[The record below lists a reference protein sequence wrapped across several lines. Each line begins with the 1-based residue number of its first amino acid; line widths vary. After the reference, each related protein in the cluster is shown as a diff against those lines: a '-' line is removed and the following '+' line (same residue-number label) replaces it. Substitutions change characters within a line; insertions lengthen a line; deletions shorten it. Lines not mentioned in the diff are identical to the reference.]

1 MIFPLSRLLP
11 HCPQRH
17 GNLLTWCC
25 APHSV
30 LAPSSA
36 DSYVRRERSATA
48 HAASSSSYQHVVA
61 VVYTAEL
68 HGWKVASEKR
78 QGFLCC
84 CPCCVSLLCVR
95 LLIFSAVL
103 LLSLH
108 CLRRANNELVFVC
121 ESWLY
126 TVYVEQTPPHAAS
139 MLHPQVDTSPDTYL
153 INITPTSCT
162 ALPFP
167 PLPLSP
173 PPHRSV
179 A

>member
-11 HCPQRH
+11 HSPHRH

-84 CPCCVSLLCVR
+84 CPYAVCLFYVCVFASSLLCC
-95 LLIFSAVL
+95 S
-103 LLSLH
+103 
-108 CLRRANNELVFVC
+108 C
-121 ESWLY
+121 LY
-126 TVYVEQTPPHAAS
+126 TVYVEQTMSWSLYVSHGS
-139 MLHPQVDTSPDTYL
+139 TLSTSSKHHHTRLRCFTHKLIQVRILT
-153 INITPTSCT
+153 
-162 ALPFP
+162 
-167 PLPLSP
+167 
-173 PPHRSV
+173 
-179 A
+179 